1 MAELQFIF
9 MTFLFFERLNM
20 KKLLVVLSL
29 AMASFSFSAS
39 AATLS
44 WGTIS
49 GTSALQQHGGNGQEL
64 FGSEIGLAKN
74 VNVNATW
81 KFTLDALSGII
92 VNISSLKVNP
102 TWLTTVT
109 LDNIALTQIGTPA
122 NGAWLFEGVLGAGEH
137 IINLAGIT
145 NGTNSG
151 YQLNVETPIPAA
163 IWLFGSALMGL
174 TGISRR
180 IKA

>member
-1 MAELQFIF
+1 
-9 MTFLFFERLNM
+9 M

-44 WGTIS
+44 WGAIS
-49 GTSALQQHGGNGQEL
+49 GTSALQQHGGTGQEL

-74 VNVNATW
+74 VSVNATW
-81 KFTLDALSGII
+81 KFTLDALSGIT
-92 VNISSLKVNP
+92 VNVSSLKVNP

-109 LDNIALTQIGTPA
+109 LDNIALTQIGSVV

-137 IINLAGIT
+137 IINLVGIT
-145 NGTNSG
+145 NGKNSG

-180 IKA
+180 KNA